1 VSSERDPTSANIG
14 QIWGTRGFSE
24 AALIPNPTERFTGR
38 VESYRRYRPGYPAAV
53 VATLQRECGLSAD
66 AQVADV
72 AAGTGLLTEVLLA
85 AGLAVTAVEPN
96 DEMRA
101 ACATL
106 EATYP
111 KLRCVAGTAEAI
123 GLPEAS
129 VDLITVA
136 QAMHWFDLE
145 KTKAEFARILRP
157 DGFCAVLYNNR
168 RLGGDA
174 FHEGYE
180 ALLREFG
187 IDYLAVKDQ
196 HMGRKRLAAFFA
208 PEPMES
214 ASFENAQSFDYAGLE
229 GRILSSSYM
238 PQPGQA
244 RFAEMQDATRR
255 LFADTSRDGVV
266 TMVHDCVVCW
276 GR

>member
-1 VSSERDPTSANIG
+1 M
-14 QIWGTRGFSE
+14 
-24 AALIPNPTERFTGR
+24 IPNPTERFTGR
-38 VESYRRYRPGYPAAV
+38 VESYRRYRPGYPPEAV
-53 VATLQRECGLSAD
+53 ETLRCACGLRDDARIAD
-66 AQVADV
+66 L

-85 AGLAVTAVEPN
+85 AGVWVTAVEPN

-106 EATYP
+106 EAQYP
-111 KLRCVAGTAEAI
+111 KLRVVSGTAEAT
-123 GLPEAS
+123 GLEDAS

-145 KTKAEFARILRP
+145 KTRAEFARVLRP
-157 DGFCAVLYNNR
+157 GGCCAVLYNNR

-187 IDYLAVKDQ
+187 VDYMAVKGQ

-208 PEPMES
+208 PEAMQC
-214 ASFENAQSFDYAGLE
+214 ATFENAQSFDYEGLE

-238 PQPGQA
+238 PQPGQP
-244 RFAEMQDATRR
+244 RFEEMQAAARR
-255 LFADTSRDGVV
+255 LFAETEREGRV

-276 GR
+276 GALAGAPLAPFATTGQGS